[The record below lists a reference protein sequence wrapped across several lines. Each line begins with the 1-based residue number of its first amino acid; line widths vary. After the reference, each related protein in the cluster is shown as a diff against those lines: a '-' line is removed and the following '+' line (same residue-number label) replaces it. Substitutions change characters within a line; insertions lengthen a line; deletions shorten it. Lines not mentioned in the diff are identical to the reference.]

1 MKRFTTLLLLMAL
14 LLIVMPISAQD
25 EEDEDDDPTL
35 LSVPLLEPD
44 FLVLDTMEHFG
55 TPNLYA
61 FVGTAGDEIT
71 LTMVPSSG
79 SRLDPYL
86 ILIGAAGEVLAAN
99 DDRSGDDLSAEI
111 ASYELPFDGAYFVLA
126 TTFNDLIQG
135 GVDGSDDEDG
145 PYEYQI
151 LLEGS
156 ELPDGIEEVE
166 EFEYFS
172 SIAEPSEPVL
182 LETTESEPI
191 WFMEFLAE
199 EGDVVNIYTSQ
210 TGDEFVST
218 LLYVFD
224 RFGNR
229 VAVDGGGEGGDDL
242 YAAIEGLEIEEDGL
256 YFIFAT
262 SNTFYRAS
270 GDDEWSGYGSFVF
283 EMEIE

>member
-191 WFMEFLAE
+191 SPACRRRKASRWVDAFREKRLVAQTRSGKALTFSASSKALSGVSAI
-199 EGDVVNIYTSQ
+199 GFSACTCLPASRARSTSA
-210 TGDEFVST
+210 GRM
-218 LLYVFD
+218 LD
-224 RFGNR
+224 R
-229 VAVDGGGEGGDDL
+229 VL
-242 YAAIEGLEIEEDGL
+242 ML
-256 YFIFAT
+256 T
-262 SNTFYRAS
+262 AS
-270 GDDEWSGYGSFVF
+270 MDASSR
-283 EMEIE
+283 ML